1 MRISY
6 NQIQN
11 LFIAEFSSDFAGDL
25 AAVKAAG
32 FRTFGAPAW
41 TWYAPPPGIK
51 ALNYLR
57 EHRPASDL
65 TISEEAYA
73 AYEPLAAMWAKNEE
87 IKKAL
92 AEAKKQA
99 KKERVEVEQE
109 EATTAVFSI
118 PEGKIWIGPEDLPP
132 KPPFESVLFKPPK
145 PPDLKCSICGAP
157 VYFYEL
163 QEPPMCLFCE
173 KGFEK
178 EKA

>member
-1 MRISY
+1 VRIIY

-32 FRTFGAPAW
+32 FRTFGAPLW
-41 TWYAPPPGIK
+41 VWYAPPPGIK

-65 TISEEAYA
+65 TISDEAYA
-73 AYEPLAAMWAKNEE
+73 VYEPLAAVWAKNEE
-87 IKKAL
+87 IKQAL

-109 EATTAVFSI
+109 EATTAVFAI
-118 PEGKIWIGPEDLPP
+118 PEGKMWIGPEDLPP
-132 KPPFESVLFKPPK
+132 KPPFESDFKRPK
-145 PPDLKCSICGAP
+145 PPVLKCSICGQP
-157 VYFYEL
+157 IFFYEL
-163 QEPPMCLFCE
+163 QQPPMCLFCE
-173 KGFEK
+173 KSLD
-178 EKA
+178 KASKS